1 MSIYY
6 RKEQYREILFIK
18 NLHLKAIRKK
28 LFKILPCGS
37 AFGEFL
43 KAFKKYFPCE
53 WEDIVSYCKSR
64 KRDYFRRKKKG
75 LRTVSYD
82 TPENFLRKHVS
93 LAQLGNNTLSGKCCA
108 YFTAKLQ
115 KKADAKKKRRE
126 NKLKKNMVT
135 VQQVCPSYVRHLIKL
150 YFDVRKKNTL
160 DVNARYLILLEA
172 SNFKCN
178 ETISFLQKVNACDKN
193 SDLRYLAFLSL
204 QRIGEYTQ
212 LARKRKGKQCLSQ
225 IKPIDIQKNPTEL
238 LHFIHKYQCSLY
250 QEYDVFLSHSSL
262 DTKELLKIKAELN
275 KQGLTV
281 YIDWVNDDVMLD
293 RKNQND
299 DTWNV
304 LEERM
309 EQSKLMLYVM
319 TDNCIQSSYTEREV
333 IFFKKKGKSVFVLSY
348 KTSLK
353 EPVYLDG
360 CSRIQVHEVSALILK
375 RNNQQ
380 CKR

>member
-1 MSIYY
+1 MSVYY
-6 RKEQYREILFIK
+6 RKEQYREKLFIK
-18 NLHLKAIRKK
+18 NLHLKTIREN
-28 LFKILPCGS
+28 LFKILPRGS
-37 AFGEFL
+37 VFGEFL
-43 KAFKKYFPCE
+43 QAFKKYFPCE
-53 WEDIVSYCKSR
+53 WDDIVSYCKSR
-64 KRDYFRRKKKG
+64 KWDYFRRKKKG

-82 TPENFLRKHVS
+82 TPENFLRNHVS
-93 LAQLGNNTLSGKCCA
+93 LERLGNNTLSGKCCVD
-108 YFTAKLQ
+108 FIAKLQ
-115 KKADAKKKRRE
+115 KKANAKKKHRE

-135 VQQVCPSYVRHLIKL
+135 VQQVCPSYVKSLINL

-193 SDLRYLAFLSL
+193 DDLRYLAFLSL
-204 QRIGEYTQ
+204 QRIGEYTW

-238 LHFIHKYQCSLY
+238 LHFICKYQHVLY

-293 RKNQND
+293 RKNQNE

-304 LEERM
+304 LETRM
-309 EQSKLMLYVM
+309 EQSKLMIYVM
-319 TDNCIQSSYTEREV
+319 TDNSIQSSYAKREV
-333 IFFKKKGKSVFVLSY
+333 IFFKKKKKSVFVLSC

-353 EPVYLDG
+353 KPIYLDG
-360 CSRIQVHEVSALILK
+360 CPQIQVCEVSSLIPK
-375 RNNQQ
+375 RDNQ
-380 CKR
+380 